1 MSWHWLVWADGFVWS
16 CDDCLCVY
24 VSHVFGINSNISE
37 SVESNSRKEFK
48 ATTLCAMSPTH
59 TLAAGSLEITWKIH
73 TWKLWTHDL
82 ILPCWCC
89 SRNMTE
95 TEISFQTA
103 VQRCKG
109 GIFTQTWRC
118 CNMKVMIGGW
128 GGGQHQHSD
137 VRNTL
142 PVPGTRELAGS
153 NYGSDQLL
161 ENLGWQCTC
170 ETGCKEH
177 VRTMDSFRKER
188 RRKRLLLSYKKFY
201 K

>member
-109 GIFTQTWRC
+109 GIFTQTWWC

-128 GGGQHQHSD
+128 GGGGNNINTAMSETPYPFL
-137 VRNTL
+137 VR
-142 PVPGTRELAGS
+142 GS
-153 NYGSDQLL
+153 SQGPIMVQTNF
-161 ENLGWQCTC
+161 W
-170 ETGCKEH
+170 KI
-177 VRTMDSFRKER
+177 
-188 RRKRLLLSYKKFY
+188 
-201 K
+201 